1 LVAWLKDCGAGGA
14 QLEPAIVGVE
24 EFADEA

>member
-1 LVAWLKDCGAGGA
+1 LVAWLEDDGAGGA
-14 QLEPAIVGVE
+14 QLEPAIVGAE

>member
-1 LVAWLKDCGAGGA
+1 LVAWLEDGGAGVIYV
-14 QLEPAIVGVE
+14 EPVIVGAE